1 MPATQEAQ
9 AERAQ
14 ENITHVFSLLAAVL
28 PREPLQVAFRGI
40 RSDDASLRGLA
51 LEYLDGVLPPAIRAK
66 LYALLG
72 L

>member
-1 MPATQEAQ
+1 
-9 AERAQ
+9 
-14 ENITHVFSLLAAVL
+14 
-28 PREPLQVAFRGI
+28 VAFRGI
-40 RSDDASLRGLA
+40 RADDPSLRGLA